1 MDYNKNGA
9 DVEHAFTFDT
19 VEKGQKVVDMLH
31 TFKNDENDPNDNG
44 LGDGFR
50 YDTTTN
56 TLYIGD
62 LGNQNTDK
70 ILKLI
75 DYATENGLRK
85 HEQARANISFPSNGD
100 YSETLRRVRDTYNRD
115 GLFQE
120 QKDSFNT
127 LYEQA
132 QERLSAQA
140 DANSKNSVLSC

>member
-62 LGNQNTDK
+62 LGNQNLDK
-70 ILKLI
+70 INKFL
-75 DYATENGLRK
+75 DYAGQQGLTG
-85 HEQARANISFPSNGD
+85 HEYKKANISFPSNSD
-100 YSETLRRVRDTYNRD
+100 YSETLRRVRDS
-115 GLFQE
+115 FQRGAISQR

-132 QERLSAQA
+132 QERLRTQA
-140 DANSKNSVLSC
+140 EANRMNSVLSY